1 MERNKCLE
9 SKCRNEVRILL
20 LIIGLCF
27 MLVGCGE
34 KKKMLSTSNQFIGA
48 TRDEIKKTYGSN
60 PTTNETDQMVYENI
74 SDYNDDIIYGSVMA
88 NVKEIK
94 LDRVEFDFD
103 SQNECIEQRTYFDI
117 ELLNEEDYGECN
129 KLISDLITQEREGY
143 VTYELDD
150 YGSVYLG
157 LVITAKKI

>member
-1 MERNKCLE
+1 
-9 SKCRNEVRILL
+9 
-20 LIIGLCF
+20 
-27 MLVGCGE
+27 
-34 KKKMLSTSNQFIGA
+34 
-48 TRDEIKKTYGSN
+48 
-60 PTTNETDQMVYENI
+60 
-74 SDYNDDIIYGSVMA
+74 MA

-150 YGSVYLG
+150 YGSVYLD